1 MKNHSELVG
10 GVTLATLER
19 YRQSQNALYPIKR
32 PKAAEHAI
40 NARSGFVNGVPMQ
53 WMTDWPLPYP
63 LIISQANGA
72 SLTDIDGNQYADF
85 CLGDT
90 GAMFGHS
97 PESIAL
103 AVQSQAQRGF
113 THMLP
118 TADAAIVSELLAQ
131 TFGLPVWQIALTA
144 TDANRFA
151 LRLARTVTNRPKI
164 LVFHGCY
171 HGTVDETFV
180 RLKHGKAVHRPGL
193 MGQFTDLTA
202 MTEVVEFNDIDS
214 LRDALEKRDVA
225 CVITEPVLT
234 NSSMVLPDPGFHDA
248 LRSLTRETETL
259 LLIDETHTI
268 SSGYGGYTR
277 VFGLEPD
284 IWVCGKAIA
293 GGVPTAVW
301 GMTREVASQYEQAL
315 LDKESGHSGM
325 GTTLSANALSLTA
338 LRASLEHVMTRAN
351 YRHMETLAGTAE
363 ERLRQ
368 VIERHKMPWHVIR
381 VGARVELI
389 FSEKLLKN
397 GTEAEKTHLPELEG
411 AIHIGLLN
419 QGVLIAPFHNMM
431 LISPKTTL
439 EDVDRLVNALDNV
452 LRELSVG

>member
-10 GVTLATLER
+10 GVKHASLAR
-19 YRQSQNALYPIKR
+19 YRQSQRAIYPIQR
-32 PKAAEHAI
+32 PKSAEHVK

-63 LIISQANGA
+63 LIIAHAKGA
-72 SLTDIDGNQYADF
+72 LLTDIDDNQYADF

-97 PESIAL
+97 PEPIAR
-103 AVQSQAQRGF
+103 AVQSQAQKGF

-214 LRDALEKRDVA
+214 LRDALEKRDIA

-234 NSSMVLPDPGFHDA
+234 NSSMVLPDTGFHDV
-248 LRSLTRETETL
+248 LRTLTRETETL

-293 GGVPTAVW
+293 GGVTTAVW

-338 LRASLEHVMTRAN
+338 LRASLEHVMTPAN

-381 VGARVELI
+381 VGARVELV

>member
-1 MKNHSELVG
+1 MENRLEIVK
-10 GVTLATLER
+10 GVKRTSLER
-19 YRQSQNALYPIKR
+19 YRQSQNAIYPIKR
-32 PKAAEHAI
+32 PKAAERAI
-40 NARSGFVNGVPMQ
+40 DARSGFVNGVPMQ

-63 LIISQANGA
+63 LIIAQAKGT

-97 PESIAL
+97 PEPIAR
-103 AVQSQAQRGF
+103 AVKRQAEQGF

-118 TADAAIVSELLAQ
+118 TADAAIVGTLLAK

-151 LRLARTVTNRPKI
+151 LRLARTITNRPKI

-180 RLKHGKAVHRPGL
+180 RLKHGERVHRPGL

-202 MTEVVEFNDIDS
+202 MTEVVEFNDVES
-214 LRDALEKRDVA
+214 LRDALEKLDIA

-248 LRSLTRETETL
+248 LRTLTRQTGTL

-268 SSGYGGYTR
+268 SSGYGGYSR
-277 VFGLEPD
+277 IFGLEPD
-284 IWVCGKAIA
+284 LWVCGKAIA

-301 GMTREVASQYEQAL
+301 GMTREVASKYEQAL
-315 LDKESGHSGM
+315 FEKESGHSGM

-338 LRASLEHVMTRAN
+338 LRASLEYVMTPAN

-381 VGARVELI
+381 VGARIELI

-397 GTEAEKTHLPELEG
+397 GTEAEKSHHPELEG

-431 LISPKTTL
+431 LISPDTTS
-439 EDVDRLVNALDNV
+439 EDVDHLVTALDKV
-452 LRELSVG
+452 LAEIGAD

>member
-131 TFGLPVWQIALTA
+131 TFGLPVWQNHRRIGQYRLSD
-144 TDANRFA
+144 DAGNISLFQCVA
-151 LRLARTVTNRPKI
+151 Q
-164 LVFHGCY
+164 
-171 HGTVDETFV
+171 TVD
-180 RLKHGKAVHRPGL
+180 
-193 MGQFTDLTA
+193 
-202 MTEVVEFNDIDS
+202 
-214 LRDALEKRDVA
+214 
-225 CVITEPVLT
+225 
-234 NSSMVLPDPGFHDA
+234 
-248 LRSLTRETETL
+248 
-259 LLIDETHTI
+259 
-268 SSGYGGYTR
+268 
-277 VFGLEPD
+277 
-284 IWVCGKAIA
+284 
-293 GGVPTAVW
+293 
-301 GMTREVASQYEQAL
+301 
-315 LDKESGHSGM
+315 
-325 GTTLSANALSLTA
+325 
-338 LRASLEHVMTRAN
+338 
-351 YRHMETLAGTAE
+351 
-363 ERLRQ
+363 
-368 VIERHKMPWHVIR
+368 VIELHNLCHCRQIS
-381 VGARVELI
+381 EL
-389 FSEKLLKN
+389 
-397 GTEAEKTHLPELEG
+397 AH
-411 AIHIGLLN
+411 
-419 QGVLIAPFHNMM
+419 
-431 LISPKTTL
+431 
-439 EDVDRLVNALDNV
+439 
-452 LRELSVG
+452 

>member
-1 MKNHSELVG
+1 
-10 GVTLATLER
+10 
-19 YRQSQNALYPIKR
+19 
-32 PKAAEHAI
+32 
-40 NARSGFVNGVPMQ
+40 
-53 WMTDWPLPYP
+53 
-63 LIISQANGA
+63 
-72 SLTDIDGNQYADF
+72 
-85 CLGDT
+85 
-90 GAMFGHS
+90 
-97 PESIAL
+97 
-103 AVQSQAQRGF
+103 
-113 THMLP
+113 MLP
-118 TADAAIVSELLAQ
+118 TADAAIISELLAQ

-202 MTEVVEFNDIDS
+202 MTEVVEFNDIDN
-214 LRDALEKRDVA
+214 LRDALEKRDIA

-234 NSSMVLPDPGFHDA
+234 NSSMVLPDPGYHDA
-248 LRSLTRETETL
+248 LRTLTRETETL

-338 LRASLEHVMTRAN
+338 LRASLEHVMTPAN
-351 YRHMETLAGTAE
+351 YRHMETLAGAAE

-381 VGARVELI
+381 VGARVELV

-452 LRELSVG
+452 LRELSAG

>member
-10 GVTLATLER
+10 GVTRATLAR
-19 YRQSQNALYPIKR
+19 YRQSQNSLYPIKR

-63 LIISQANGA
+63 LIIAQANGA

-97 PESIAL
+97 PEPIAL
-103 AVQSQAQRGF
+103 AVQSQAQQGF

-234 NSSMVLPDPGFHDA
+234 NSSMVLPDPGYHDA

-411 AIHIGLLN
+411 AIHIRLLN